1 MPERQIVTITMNPA
15 IDKSAMVDRII
26 PEAKLHCTS
35 IKNEAGGGGINVS
48 KALNRLGLGSFALFP
63 AGGHNGNLFKDLVR
77 KEGIPFEALAV
88 EPETR
93 ENFVILETSTNDQ
106 YRFNMEAA
114 EQHEVLSEQCL
125 ETLDKMTPK
134 PSFLIASG
142 SLPGGIAVNFYARLA
157 KWADTINAKFIL
169 DTSGIPLQ
177 LAVNERIY
185 LLKPNISEL
194 GQLTGMETNST
205 ENVLAAAQYLLSDKA
220 VQMVVV
226 SMGAQGALL
235 VTPETHEFVAAPL
248 VKKLS
253 TVGAGDCM
261 VAGMVYMLAQQSTPG
276 NMLRFGIACGSAA
289 TMNTGTELFHA
300 ADVQKLYEQL
310 KPVL

>member
-15 IDKSAMVDRII
+15 IDKSALVDRII

-48 KALNRLGLGSFALFP
+48 KALQKLGMGSFAVFS
-63 AGGHNGNLFKDLVR
+63 AGGHNGNLLKDLVR

-106 YRFNMEAA
+106 YRFNMEAMNLTDD
-114 EQHEVLSEQCL
+114 LSEQCL
-125 ETLDKMTPK
+125 DMLNSMTPK
-134 PSFLIASG
+134 PSILVASG
-142 SLPGGIAVNFYARLA
+142 SLPGGITPNFYAQLA
-157 KWADTINAKFIL
+157 KWAGTINAKFIL
-169 DTSGIPLQ
+169 DTSGTPLQ

-185 LLKPNISEL
+185 LLKPNVSEL

-205 ENVLAAAQYLLSDKA
+205 ESILAAAQHLVSSTA
-220 VQMVVV
+220 VQRVVV
-226 SMGAQGALL
+226 SMGAEGALL
-235 VTPETHEFVAAPL
+235 VTPDAHEYVAAPS

-253 TVGAGDCM
+253 TVGAGDSM
-261 VAGMVYMLAQQSTPG
+261 VAGMAYMLAQQGTPAE
-276 NMLRFGIACGSAA
+276 MLRFGIACGSAA
-289 TMNTGTELFHA
+289 TMNTGTELFHT
-300 ADVQKLYEQL
+300 ADVHKIYEQL